1 MLAAQANA
9 TDRTPDA
16 ARLEQAFDSFAR
28 ASAALEGS
36 YRALEQRVARLT
48 DELAAA
54 NDEQA
59 RQAEQNARLC
69 ARLTELIEALPAGV
83 VVVDAD
89 GNVEQSNAT
98 AGSMLGQA
106 LQGATWRSL
115 AAAAFA
121 LEDAGE
127 AVLRDGRRVT
137 VSQRE
142 LPDGAGRVILL
153 ADDSEARAMRELLER
168 HRRLSTLGEMAARL
182 AHQVRTPLAAALL
195 YVSQLDA
202 ARLTDE
208 DRRRF
213 AARAVARLRDLD
225 RTVQEM
231 LVFARGGAPAA
242 DPVEVGALLD
252 AALGS
257 AEPDLR
263 QGLELSVSCA
273 DPRATVAGSRTAL
286 AGALANL
293 VANAA
298 QSLPEA
304 GRIEVAV
311 TAHAD
316 GWLEIAVDDDG
327 PGFEPTV
334 LERAFEPFHTT
345 RPGGTG
351 LGLAIVRSVVEAH
364 GGSVHATASALG
376 GARVVMRLPATMRGR
391 GGIA

>member
-1 MLAAQANA
+1 MLAAHANP

-48 DELAAA
+48 EELAEA

-69 ARLTELIEALPAGV
+69 ARLGELIEALPAGV

-89 GNVEQSNAT
+89 GIVEQSNAT
-98 AGSMLGQA
+98 AGSMLGA
-106 LQGATWRSL
+106 APQGACWRSL

-127 AVLRDGRRVT
+127 AVLRDGRRIT

-142 LPDGAGRVILL
+142 LPGGAGRVILL
-153 ADDSEARAMRELLER
+153 ADDSEARAMRELLDR

-195 YVSQLDA
+195 YASQLDA
-202 ARLTDE
+202 PRLAEE

-213 AARAVARLRDLD
+213 AARAVARLRDID

-242 DPVEVGALLD
+242 DPVEVGELLD
-252 AALGS
+252 AALAS
-257 AEPDLR
+257 AEPALR
-263 QGLELSVSCA
+263 PGIELRVGCA
-273 DPRATVAGSRTAL
+273 DRRAAVAGSRTAL

-293 VANAA
+293 VVNAT
-298 QSLPEA
+298 QSLAEA
-304 GRIEVAV
+304 GRIDVVA
-311 TAHAD
+311 ASQAD
-316 GWLEIAVDDDG
+316 GWFEIAVDDDG
-327 PGFEPTV
+327 PGFEPSV

-364 GGSVHATASALG
+364 GGTVHATASTLG
-376 GARVVMRLPATMRGR
+376 GARVVMRLPTRTRGP
-391 GGIA
+391 GGNA